1 MIAGQGDTLILWDPG
16 FTDALDA
23 VPMLRAGHLKSPRK
37 VELQINL
44 DAPNRLFMLPSFDNL
59 TESQLMANVSLFR
72 AAGFSEPE
80 AGVRAMM
87 RIVSQWH
94 ELNDLNAEVMID
106 VTAEPAWY
114 WNLQRVC
121 HDAPRKDFVLR
132 IVDQYVRNGHQQF
145 DVFALFSATPRAL
158 GILARL
164 ACGSPFLTQTLLADP
179 PYLTTLA
186 LHGGTSEM
194 KSREQ
199 FVQEA
204 TTAFAT
210 SRSRPQ
216 MLSDLRRFQRRE
228 LLRIGMCDAFGLL
241 DLRFVTLQLSLLADA
256 MVQCCLNLALNEA
269 KIDDLP
275 LAVISLGKHGGEE
288 LNYSS
293 DIDLVLICDQDSS
306 LVQRVAR
313 LMIDG
318 LAEDIPPGFL
328 YRVDLRLR
336 PWGEAGPLVNTIDAY
351 AAYLVQDAAT
361 WEKQAMLKARVVA
374 GDTGVGKRFL
384 NRIRPLLFTD
394 SATDI
399 RSSIQQMKERIE
411 LRLRQRG
418 KLNSEVKLGVGSIRD
433 VEFVVQ
439 SLQLIHGEREP
450 RILSFNTLD
459 SLVRLA
465 EFGLIS
471 AAWYRQLRAGYVFLR
486 TVEHSLQLLHNQ
498 QTHELPADERQL
510 EWLANRL
517 DYPDSE
523 TLMRRFD
530 EHRYAVRSIFDEC
543 LQYDLLS
550 RNAVNGAAAKIHPS
564 PAPIFIPVAPPD
576 LQGEQTEER
585 RQRLDDIFASVD
597 QGTDAVVSLQR
608 AAVAVDHWDLI
619 VCGRD
624 FSGWLSVICGLL
636 SIYRLNIRR
645 GDALT
650 GEGINGY
657 GDRCVAGRFLAC
669 FEVRFDAPTG
679 HGPESRLLAES
690 LAISLQDEISR
701 LSQQSREGSV
711 DDVRAELLSRFCN
724 AVPQQSETESTS
736 AEVDVELS
744 RLPDSVL
751 TRMNITGADSWGF
764 LYELSSALSLSRFRV
779 LRAIINAEGSQV
791 RDVLYVRERSGRPIE
806 SSERLQELQLAA
818 TLIKQFTHWLPSTN
832 DPHHALARFRDLV
845 SRLQPAVAWFDNVK
859 SLRRPNVL
867 HAVARVLGISQY
879 LWEAF
884 LQSRHQQLFPLL
896 ANTEELAIRETREW
910 LRLELDQVCD
920 NTSDSTAA
928 WAELNEFK
936 DRHLFRIDMRHVLG
950 HCRPFGAF
958 SEELTELAEL
968 VVSKALEVAWLQLVA
983 EYGQPMCEDEVSECP
998 WVVAGLGKFGGIE
1011 MGFASDIELMLV
1023 FAESGRTNGA
1033 NTVSNAVFFDYL
1045 INAVASGIVAPQDGI
1060 FHVDL
1065 RMRPFGQAGSGA
1077 MSLQD
1082 FEKYYA
1088 ADGPAWPYE
1097 RQALVKFRCVAG
1109 NAAFRAVVTVA
1120 CHQAIY
1126 RAGQFDFSVMR
1137 AMRERQIR
1145 QLVRGGVIN
1154 AKLSD
1159 GGIVDCEYAVQA
1171 LQMTFGDDMLTL
1183 RHPNTLLALSE
1194 TARFSLIDP
1203 VQSASIQRAYVFLR
1217 ELIDCLRMV
1226 RGNARDLTL
1235 PTPGTH
1241 DWQML
1246 ARRMKSIHDS
1256 NVPLEEL
1263 ETQMANVREFSTCV
1277 EKLCLKLRHKPA
1289 EYTPR
1294 SHE

>member
-1 MIAGQGDTLILWDPG
+1 
-16 FTDALDA
+16 
-23 VPMLRAGHLKSPRK
+23 MLRAVHPEFPRE
-37 VELQINL
+37 VEWQSNS
-44 DAPNRLFMLPSFDNL
+44 DAPNRLSMLPSFENL
-59 TESQLMANVSLFR
+59 TESHFSANVSLFR
-72 AAGFSEPE
+72 AGGFSEPE
-80 AGVRAMM
+80 AVVRAIM
-87 RIVSQWH
+87 RITSQWRGTL
-94 ELNDLNAEVMID
+94 ESNSNTKSDAP
-106 VTAEPAWY
+106 AEPAWY

-121 HDAPRKDFVLR
+121 HDAPLKDCVLNV
-132 IVDQYVRNGHQQF
+132 VDQYVRNAHEQF
-145 DVFALFSATPRAL
+145 DVFALFNATPRAL
-158 GILARL
+158 EILARL
-164 ACGSPFLTQTLLADP
+164 ACASPFLTQTLLADP

-186 LHGGTSEM
+186 LHGRTSEM

-204 TTAFAT
+204 TTALA
-210 SRSRPQ
+210 SGRKRPQ
-216 MLSDLRRFQRRE
+216 MLSELRRFQRRE
-228 LLRIGMCDAFGLL
+228 VLRIGMCDAFGLL

-256 MVQCCLNLALNEA
+256 MVECCLDLALNEA
-269 KIDDLP
+269 KVADLP

-306 LVQRVAR
+306 VVQRVAR
-313 LMIDG
+313 LTIDG

-336 PWGEAGPLVNTIDAY
+336 PWGEAGPLVNTISGY
-351 AAYLVQDAAT
+351 ADYLIQDAAT

-374 GDTGVGKRFL
+374 GDAGVGKRFL

-399 RSSIQQMKERIE
+399 RRSIQQMKERIE
-411 LRLRQRG
+411 FRLRQRG

-433 VEFVVQ
+433 VEFLVQ
-439 SLQLIHGEREP
+439 SLQLIHGEHEP
-450 RILSFNTLD
+450 RILSSNTLD

-471 AAWYRQLRAGYVFLR
+471 AAWYRHLRAGYVFLR

-498 QTHELPADERQL
+498 QTHELPVDERQL
-510 EWLANRL
+510 EWLANRM
-517 DYPDSE
+517 DYPDAA

-530 EHRYAVRSIFDEC
+530 EHRHAVRSIFDVC
-543 LQYDLLS
+543 LQFESPTMNSVAAERAIDQIPAAMLDPVAS
-550 RNAVNGAAAKIHPS
+550 RNILP
-564 PAPIFIPVAPPD
+564 
-576 LQGEQTEER
+576 QQTHER
-585 RQRLDDIFASVD
+585 RQRLEGIFAAVD
-597 QGTDAVVSLQR
+597 AGSDAIVSLRQDS
-608 AAVAVDHWDLI
+608 ATIDHWDLI

-636 SIYRLNIRR
+636 SIYHLDIRR

-650 GEGINGY
+650 GEGINGF
-657 GDRCVAGRFLAC
+657 GDRCFTGRFLAC
-669 FEVRFDAPTG
+669 FEVRLEVPAAEAS
-679 HGPESRLLAES
+679 GPVAFGENLAT
-690 LAISLQDEISR
+690 SLQREIGRLGQLSRGSIDE
-701 LSQQSREGSV
+701 
-711 DDVRAELLSRFCN
+711 VRAELLSRFCD
-724 AVPQQSETESTS
+724 AVPQQSVSEPTS
-736 AEVDVELS
+736 ADVDVELI

-751 TRMNITGADSWGF
+751 TQMNITGADSWGF
-764 LYELSSALSLSRFRV
+764 MYELASALSLSRFRV
-779 LRAIINAEGSQV
+779 LRAIVDAEGSQV
-791 RDVLYVRERSGRPIE
+791 RDVLYVRERNGRPIE
-806 SSERLQELQLAA
+806 SAKRLQELQLAA
-818 TLIKQFTHWLPSTN
+818 TLIKQFTHWLPTTN

-845 SRLQPAVAWFDNVK
+845 SRLQPAVAWFDNMK

-884 LQSRHQQLFPLL
+884 LQSRHRQLFPLL
-896 ANTEELAIRETREW
+896 TNPEELAIRECRKS
-910 LRLELDQVCD
+910 LMLELDSACD
-920 NTSDSTAA
+920 STSDAAAA
-928 WAELNEFK
+928 WTALNEFK

-968 VVSKALEVAWLQLVA
+968 VVAAAMEIAWQQLVP
-983 EYGQPMCEDEVSECP
+983 EYGQPMCENNITECH

-1011 MGFASDIELMLV
+1011 MGFASDIELMLI
-1023 FAESGRTNGA
+1023 FAEAGRTNGA
-1033 NTVSNAVFFDYL
+1033 NSVSNAVFFDHL
-1045 INAVASGIVAPQDGI
+1045 VNAVASGIAAPQDGI

-1077 MSLQD
+1077 VSLQD

-1109 NAAFRAVVTVA
+1109 NAGFRAVVTVA
-1120 CHQAIY
+1120 CHRAIY
-1126 RAGQFDFSVMR
+1126 RTGQFDFSAMR

-1145 QLVRGGVIN
+1145 QLVHGGAIN
-1154 AKLSD
+1154 VKLSE

-1171 LQMTFGDDMLTL
+1171 LQMTFGDEFLTL
-1183 RHPNTLLALSE
+1183 RHPNTLRALSE
-1194 TARFSLIDP
+1194 AARLSLVDP
-1203 VQSASIQRAYVFLR
+1203 THRKSIERAYVFLR

-1226 RGNARDLTL
+1226 RGNAKDLTL
-1235 PTPGTH
+1235 PTPGTR
-1241 DWQML
+1241 DWKML

-1256 NVPLEEL
+1256 DVPLEEL
-1263 ETQMANVREFSTCV
+1263 ETQMANVREFSACV
-1277 EKLCLKLRHKPA
+1277 EQHCRKMRHIPA
-1289 EYTPR
+1289 E
-1294 SHE
+1294 